1 MTTFDPG
8 AFKSGAFKPGKRNLI
23 SDVDGIL
30 VGHAQNHRIKSGATV
45 ITAKQPLLAAVQ
57 VTGGAPGTRETDMLA
72 SDKLVESVDAL
83 VLSGGSALGLDAASG
98 VANLLR
104 AEGRGLDVRGQ
115 NVPLVPAAIIFDLH
129 NGGDKN
135 WKKNPYSSL
144 GEKAL
149 KAAASE
155 FKLGTVGAGTGAL
168 CADLKGGL
176 GSASLEFELP
186 EHMQAALAGASSGK
200 GLSKGK
206 SNAARRRKTATR
218 KTATIG
224 ALAVVNPVGSVT
236 AIDSANF
243 WAAEAEIANEFG
255 GLGPASAEAANPYQ
269 LPPFKPLARE
279 NTTLAVVA
287 TDLPLG
293 VAELQRLSVAAHDGF
308 ARAIYPSHTPFDGDL
323 VFAVSANST
332 EGRRAKLHTHT
343 DTASWAYL
351 HLLLGHAAALCV
363 SRAIARGV
371 YNATAY
377 RGDVLPTW
385 QQRWSKSD

>member
-1 MTTFDPG
+1 MC
-8 AFKSGAFKPGKRNLI
+8 
-23 SDVDGIL
+23 
-30 VGHAQNHRIKSGATV
+30 
-45 ITAKQPLLAAVQ
+45 
-57 VTGGAPGTRETDMLA
+57 
-72 SDKLVESVDAL
+72 
-83 VLSGGSALGLDAASG
+83 
-98 VANLLR
+98 AN
-104 AEGRGLDVRGQ
+104 
-115 NVPLVPAAIIFDLH
+115 
-129 NGGDKN
+129 
-135 WKKNPYSSL
+135 
-144 GEKAL
+144 
-149 KAAASE
+149 
-155 FKLGTVGAGTGAL
+155 
-168 CADLKGGL
+168 LKGGL
-176 GSASLEFELP
+176 GSASLEIELP
-186 EHMQAALAGASSGK
+186 EQLQKAWVALAD
-200 GLSKGK
+200 SKGK
-206 SNAARRRKTATR
+206 KAKLRQAGKA
-218 KTATIG
+218 ATIG

-236 AIDSANF
+236 AADSANF
-243 WAAEAEIANEFG
+243 WAAEAEIANEYG

-279 NTTLAVVA
+279 NTTLAIVA

-385 QQRWSKSD
+385 QQRWSKSG